1 MLVVKELKDYLFMLM
16 IILWVIIK
24 FLLILPP
31 PPPPPQKKNFFSRVK
46 IKNYDIEIDGRS
58 F

>member
-16 IILWVIIK
+16 IILWV
-24 FLLILPP
+24 
-31 PPPPPQKKNFFSRVK
+31 K